1 VSAAFGIDS
10 GSDSFVGTAKGLGS
24 CDISLASDAPSSLT
38 AIVDEGLQVNAGSS
52 MGTRPTTSRSLLMG
66 HVSTALVTARMS
78 HMDATLFR
86 GSGVGTHE
94 RIVHESKQRRRVVVA
109 EPELRHARRRC
120 AGRDVR
126 VCNGAHKVVEHAHP
140 RHRRVCGKDRPGVSR
155 PMRRDLSV
163 LISHLS
169 LSLTHCTHH

>member
-38 AIVDEGLQVNAGSS
+38 TIVDEELQVNAGSS
-52 MGTRPTTSRSLLMG
+52 VGTRPTTSRSLLMG

-94 RIVHESKQRRRVVVA
+94 RIVHKSKQRRHVVVA
-109 EPELRHARRRC
+109 EQELRHARGRC

-126 VCNGAHKVVEHAHP
+126 VCNGARKVVEHAHGI
-140 RHRRVCGKDRPGVSR
+140 HAIVEYVGKT
-155 PMRRDLSV
+155 DLECHVPCDEIFLCSSP
-163 LISHLS
+163 ICPSS
-169 LSLTHCTHH
+169 CR

>member
-1 VSAAFGIDS
+1 MSAAFGIDS

-52 MGTRPTTSRSLLMG
+52 VGTRPTTSRSLLMG

-78 HMDATLFR
+78 HMDVTLFR

-94 RIVHESKQRRRVVVA
+94 RIVHESKQRRHVMVQ
-109 EPELRHARRRC
+109 ELRHARRRC

-126 VCNGAHKVVEHAHP
+126 VCNGARKVVEYAHGIHAI
-140 RHRRVCGKDRPGVSR
+140 VEYVGKT
-155 PMRRDLSV
+155 DLECHVPCDEIFLCSSP
-163 LISHLS
+163 I
-169 LSLTHCTHH
+169 CPCR